1 MEKLQL
7 YSEVALTRTVRGTS
21 LRAGDV
27 AVLLEIVPH
36 PAGAEDG
43 AVLNRK
49 PTHCYTNSLMLN

>member
-1 MEKLQL
+1 MENLQL
-7 YSEVALTRTVRGTS
+7 YSEVALTRTVRGTN

-43 AVLNRK
+43 AVLNGNPSHR
-49 PTHCYTNSLMLN
+49 HTNSLMLN